1 MEKDK
6 LMKPADTP
14 AQLPDFSAIEDVV
27 RRAGAILREAHLSD
41 DAVTHKEGEANFV
54 TSYDVAV
61 QKFLIEELRRI
72 LPEADFFGEEE
83 TEGNTRGKGGNGYC
97 FYIDPID
104 GTTNFMFHYN
114 FSCVSVG
121 LAYQGKMMAGFVYN
135 PYVDEMFTG
144 IRGEGAFLN
153 GKKLSIENLSLEE
166 GIASF
171 GCARY
176 NESNTDI
183 LFDTVKVMFQ
193 RCLAVRSGGSAA
205 LDLCRIAGGSSVIY
219 LELKLQPYDYAAA
232 SVVIEE
238 AGGVIAQIDG
248 SPVTLDGP
256 CSILA
261 GTGRAVDEVRQIYN
275 SCSKGHGS

>member
-97 FYIDPID
+97 F
-104 GTTNFMFHYN
+104 
-114 FSCVSVG
+114 
-121 LAYQGKMMAGFVYN
+121 
-135 PYVDEMFTG
+135 
-144 IRGEGAFLN
+144 
-153 GKKLSIENLSLEE
+153 
-166 GIASF
+166 
-171 GCARY
+171 
-176 NESNTDI
+176 
-183 LFDTVKVMFQ
+183 
-193 RCLAVRSGGSAA
+193 
-205 LDLCRIAGGSSVIY
+205 
-219 LELKLQPYDYAAA
+219 
-232 SVVIEE
+232 
-238 AGGVIAQIDG
+238 
-248 SPVTLDGP
+248 
-256 CSILA
+256 
-261 GTGRAVDEVRQIYN
+261 
-275 SCSKGHGS
+275 